1 MARSFIDEMKHLVEH
16 PLEWPRRG
24 AVVIC
29 VDRFNELLQAFPAPP
44 AEQRVDAIF
53 GLDVRVDESV
63 PPDEIRLMSRLRDG
77 DRYVTQIETRK
88 VN

>member
-44 AEQRVDAIF
+44 AD
-53 GLDVRVDESV
+53 
-63 PPDEIRLMSRLRDG
+63 
-77 DRYVTQIETRK
+77 
-88 VN
+88 